1 MKKVFLVL
9 FSILLLFSCVTGKEL
24 ERVETTVEKVEE
36 SSVIEGVVTEP
47 VPVAPIVDEEKEELD
62 LSSFPLMFTDGEFI
76 DIKEKSAQA
85 QNEEKEIEKE
95 NVVEIETIEK
105 ENEQKE
111 NTEKDKTPIVYILI
125 AIFVVLAL
133 VILLIYFSNR
143 RVNSEEK
150 EDSLWDEKEEY
161 SSILEILSEE
171 KNEENV

>member
-9 FSILLLFSCVTGKEL
+9 FSILLLFSCATGKEL

-76 DIKEKSAQA
+76 DIKDESALA
-85 QNEEKEIEKE
+85 QKEEKKIEKE
-95 NVVEIETIEK
+95 NEIEVETI

-111 NTEKDKTPIVYILI
+111 NREKDKTPIVYILI

-143 RVNSEEK
+143 KGNSEGK

>member
-9 FSILLLFSCVTGKEL
+9 LSILLLFSCVTGKEL

-36 SSVIEGVVTEP
+36 KSVIEGVVTEP
-47 VPVAPIVDEEKEELD
+47 VPVAPILYEEKEELD

-76 DIKEKSAQA
+76 DIKDESALA
-85 QNEEKEIEKE
+85 QKEEKKIEKE
-95 NVVEIETIEK
+95 NEIEVETI

-111 NTEKDKTPIVYILI
+111 NIEKDKTPIVYILI

-143 RVNSEEK
+143 KGNSEGK

>member
-9 FSILLLFSCVTGKEL
+9 FSILLLFSCATGKEL

-36 SSVIEGVVTEP
+36 KSVIEGVVTEP

-76 DIKEKSAQA
+76 DIKDESALA
-85 QNEEKEIEKE
+85 QKEEKKIEKE
-95 NVVEIETIEK
+95 NEIEVETI

-111 NTEKDKTPIVYILI
+111 NIEKDKTPIVYVLI

-143 RVNSEEK
+143 KGNSEGK

>member
-9 FSILLLFSCVTGKEL
+9 FSILLLFSCATGKEL

-62 LSSFPLMFTDGEFI
+62 ISSFPLMFTDGEFI
-76 DIKEKSAQA
+76 DIKDESALA
-85 QNEEKEIEKE
+85 QKEEKKKEKE
-95 NVVEIETIEK
+95 NEIEVETI

-111 NTEKDKTPIVYILI
+111 NIEKDKTPIVYILI

-143 RVNSEEK
+143 KGNSEGK
-150 EDSLWDEKEEY
+150 EDSLWDEKEEC

-171 KNEENV
+171 KNEDNV

>member
-9 FSILLLFSCVTGKEL
+9 FSILLLFSCATGKEL

-62 LSSFPLMFTDGEFI
+62 VSSFPLMFTDGEFI

-95 NVVEIETIEK
+95 NVVEIETIE
-105 ENEQKE
+105 NEQKE
-111 NTEKDKTPIVYILI
+111 NIEKDKTPIVYILI

>member
-9 FSILLLFSCVTGKEL
+9 FSILLLFSCATGKEL

-76 DIKEKSAQA
+76 DIKEKSALA
-85 QNEEKEIEKE
+85 QKEEKKIEKE
-95 NVVEIETIEK
+95 NEIEVETI

-111 NTEKDKTPIVYILI
+111 NIEKDKTPIVYILI

-143 RVNSEEK
+143 KGNSEGK
-150 EDSLWDEKEEY
+150 EDSLWNEKEEY

>member
-9 FSILLLFSCVTGKEL
+9 FSILLLFSCATGKEL

-47 VPVAPIVDEEKEELD
+47 VPVAPIHYEEKEELD
-62 LSSFPLMFTDGEFI
+62 ISSFPLMFTDGEFI
-76 DIKEKSAQA
+76 DIKEKSALA
-85 QNEEKEIEKE
+85 QKEEKKIEKE
-95 NVVEIETIEK
+95 NEIEVETI

-111 NTEKDKTPIVYILI
+111 NIEKDKTPIVYILI

-143 RVNSEEK
+143 KGNSEGK

>member
-9 FSILLLFSCVTGKEL
+9 FSILLLFSCATGKEL

-47 VPVAPIVDEEKEELD
+47 VPVAPILYEEKEELD

-76 DIKEKSAQA
+76 DIKDESALA
-85 QNEEKEIEKE
+85 QKEEKKIEKE
-95 NVVEIETIEK
+95 NEIEVETI

-111 NTEKDKTPIVYILI
+111 NIEKDKTPIVYILI

-133 VILLIYFSNR
+133 VILLIFFSITKGKR
-143 RVNSEEK
+143 EVEEAP
-150 EDSLWDEKEEY
+150 LWDEKEEY

>member
-9 FSILLLFSCVTGKEL
+9 FSILLLFSCATGKEL

-36 SSVIEGVVTEP
+36 KSVIEGVVTEP
-47 VPVAPIVDEEKEELD
+47 VPVAPILYEEKEELD

-85 QNEEKEIEKE
+85 QKEEKKIEKE
-95 NVVEIETIEK
+95 NEIEVETI

-111 NTEKDKTPIVYILI
+111 NIEKDKTPIVYILI

-171 KNEENV
+171 KNEDNV

>member
-1 MKKVFLVL
+1 MQREK
-9 FSILLLFSCVTGKEL
+9 L

-76 DIKEKSAQA
+76 DIKDESALA
-85 QNEEKEIEKE
+85 QKEEKKIEKE
-95 NVVEIETIEK
+95 NEIEVETI

-111 NTEKDKTPIVYILI
+111 NIEKDKTPIVYILI

-143 RVNSEEK
+143 KGNSEGK
-150 EDSLWDEKEEY
+150 EDYLWDEKEEY

>member
-47 VPVAPIVDEEKEELD
+47 VPVAPILYEEKEELD

-76 DIKEKSAQA
+76 DIKDESALA
-85 QNEEKEIEKE
+85 QKEEKKIEKE
-95 NVVEIETIEK
+95 NEIEVETI

-111 NTEKDKTPIVYILI
+111 NIEKDKTPIVYILI

-143 RVNSEEK
+143 KGNSEGK

>member
-9 FSILLLFSCVTGKEL
+9 LSILLLFSCATGKEL

-76 DIKEKSAQA
+76 DIKNESALA
-85 QNEEKEIEKE
+85 QKEEKKIEKE
-95 NVVEIETIEK
+95 NEIEVETI

-111 NTEKDKTPIVYILI
+111 NIEKDKTPIVYILI

-171 KNEENV
+171 KNEDNV

>member
-9 FSILLLFSCVTGKEL
+9 FSILLLFSCATGKEL

-76 DIKEKSAQA
+76 DIKEKSALA
-85 QNEEKEIEKE
+85 QKEEKKIEKE
-95 NVVEIETIEK
+95 NEIEVETI

-111 NTEKDKTPIVYILI
+111 NIEKDKTPIVYILI

-143 RVNSEEK
+143 KGNSEGK

-171 KNEENV
+171 KNEDNM

>member
-9 FSILLLFSCVTGKEL
+9 FSILLLFSCATGKEL

-76 DIKEKSAQA
+76 DIKDESALA
-85 QNEEKEIEKE
+85 QKEEKKIEKE
-95 NVVEIETIEK
+95 NEIEVETI

-111 NTEKDKTPIVYILI
+111 NIEKDKTPIVYVLI

-143 RVNSEEK
+143 KGNSEEK

-171 KNEENV
+171 KNEDNV

>member
-9 FSILLLFSCVTGKEL
+9 FSILLLFSCATGKEL

-76 DIKEKSAQA
+76 DIKEKSALA
-85 QNEEKEIEKE
+85 QKEEKKIEKE
-95 NVVEIETIEK
+95 NEIEVETI

-111 NTEKDKTPIVYILI
+111 NIEKDKTPIVYILI

>member
-9 FSILLLFSCVTGKEL
+9 FSILLLFSCATGKEL
-24 ERVETTVEKVEE
+24 GRVETTVEKVEE

-76 DIKEKSAQA
+76 DIKDESALA
-85 QNEEKEIEKE
+85 QKEEKKIEKE
-95 NVVEIETIEK
+95 NEIEVETI

-111 NTEKDKTPIVYILI
+111 NIEKDKTPIVYILI

-143 RVNSEEK
+143 KGNSEGK

>member
-9 FSILLLFSCVTGKEL
+9 FSILLLFSCATGKEL

-36 SSVIEGVVTEP
+36 KSVIEGVVTEP

-76 DIKEKSAQA
+76 DIKDESALA
-85 QNEEKEIEKE
+85 QKEEKKIEKE
-95 NVVEIETIEK
+95 NEIEVETI

-111 NTEKDKTPIVYILI
+111 NIEKDKTPIVYILI

-143 RVNSEEK
+143 KGNSEGK
-150 EDSLWDEKEEY
+150 EDSL
-161 SSILEILSEE
+161 
-171 KNEENV
+171 

>member
-9 FSILLLFSCVTGKEL
+9 FSILLLFSCATGKEL

-76 DIKEKSAQA
+76 DIKEKSALA
-85 QNEEKEIEKE
+85 QNEEKEIETTEVGK
-95 NVVEIETIEK
+95 VETIEK

-111 NTEKDKTPIVYILI
+111 NTEIDKNLIVYILI
-125 AIFVVLAL
+125 AFFVVLAL
-133 VILLIYFSNR
+133 GILLIYFSNR

>member
-9 FSILLLFSCVTGKEL
+9 FSILLLFSCATGKEL

-47 VPVAPIVDEEKEELD
+47 VPVAPIVHEEKEELD

-76 DIKEKSAQA
+76 DIKDESALA
-85 QNEEKEIEKE
+85 QKEEKKIEKE
-95 NVVEIETIEK
+95 NEIEVETI

-111 NTEKDKTPIVYILI
+111 NIEKDKTPIVYILI

-143 RVNSEEK
+143 KGNNEGK

-171 KNEENV
+171 KNEDNV

>member
-36 SSVIEGVVTEP
+36 SSVIEDVVTEP

-76 DIKEKSAQA
+76 DIKDESALA
-85 QNEEKEIEKE
+85 QKEEKKIEKE
-95 NVVEIETIEK
+95 NEIEVETI

-111 NTEKDKTPIVYILI
+111 NIEKDKTPIVYILI

-143 RVNSEEK
+143 RLNSEEK

>member
-1 MKKVFLVL
+1 M
-9 FSILLLFSCVTGKEL
+9 
-24 ERVETTVEKVEE
+24 
-36 SSVIEGVVTEP
+36 TEP

-76 DIKEKSAQA
+76 DIKDESALAQKEEKKI
-85 QNEEKEIEKE
+85 EKEKEIE
-95 NVVEIETIEK
+95 VETI

-111 NTEKDKTPIVYILI
+111 NIEKDKTPIVYILI

-143 RVNSEEK
+143 KGNSEGK

>member
-9 FSILLLFSCVTGKEL
+9 FSILLLFSCATGKEL

-47 VPVAPIVDEEKEELD
+47 VPVAPILYEEKEELD
-62 LSSFPLMFTDGEFI
+62 ISSFPLMFTDGEFI
-76 DIKEKSAQA
+76 DIKNESALA
-85 QNEEKEIEKE
+85 QKEEKKIEKE
-95 NVVEIETIEK
+95 NEIEVETI

-111 NTEKDKTPIVYILI
+111 NIEKDKTPIVYILI

-143 RVNSEEK
+143 KGNSEGK
-150 EDSLWDEKEEY
+150 EDSLWYEKEEY

>member
-9 FSILLLFSCVTGKEL
+9 LSILLLFSCATGKEL

-76 DIKEKSAQA
+76 DIKEKSALA
-85 QNEEKEIEKE
+85 QKEEKKIEKE
-95 NVVEIETIEK
+95 NEIEVETI

-111 NTEKDKTPIVYILI
+111 NIEKDKTPIVYILI

>member
-1 MKKVFLVL
+1 MRKVFLVL
-9 FSILLLFSCVTGKEL
+9 FSILLLFSCATGKEL
-24 ERVETTVEKVEE
+24 ERVETTVENVEE
-36 SSVIEGVVTEP
+36 KSVIEDVVTEP

-76 DIKEKSAQA
+76 DIKDESALA
-85 QNEEKEIEKE
+85 QKEEKKIEKE
-95 NVVEIETIEK
+95 NEIEVETI

-111 NTEKDKTPIVYILI
+111 NIEKDKTPIVYILI

-143 RVNSEEK
+143 KGNSEGK

>member
-9 FSILLLFSCVTGKEL
+9 LSILLLFSCATGKEL

-76 DIKEKSAQA
+76 DIKEKSALA
-85 QNEEKEIEKE
+85 QNEEKEIETTEVGK
-95 NVVEIETIEK
+95 VETIEK

-171 KNEENV
+171 KNEDNV

>member
-9 FSILLLFSCVTGKEL
+9 FSILLLFSCATGKEL

-36 SSVIEGVVTEP
+36 KSVIEDVVTEP

-76 DIKEKSAQA
+76 DIKDESALA
-85 QNEEKEIEKE
+85 QKEEKKIEKE
-95 NVVEIETIEK
+95 NEIEVETI

-143 RVNSEEK
+143 KGNSEGK

>member
-9 FSILLLFSCVTGKEL
+9 FSILLLFSCATGKEL

-47 VPVAPIVDEEKEELD
+47 VPVAPILYEEKEELD

-76 DIKEKSAQA
+76 DIKDESALA
-85 QNEEKEIEKE
+85 QKEEKKTEKE
-95 NVVEIETIEK
+95 NEIEVETI

-111 NTEKDKTPIVYILI
+111 NIEKDKTPIVYILI

-133 VILLIYFSNR
+133 VILLIFFSITKGKR
-143 RVNSEEK
+143 EVEEAP
-150 EDSLWDEKEEY
+150 LWDEKEEY

>member
-9 FSILLLFSCVTGKEL
+9 FSILLLFSCATGKEL

-36 SSVIEGVVTEP
+36 KSVIEGVVTEP

-76 DIKEKSAQA
+76 DIKDESALA
-85 QNEEKEIEKE
+85 QKEEKKIEKE
-95 NVVEIETIEK
+95 NEIEVETI

-111 NTEKDKTPIVYILI
+111 NIEKDKTPIVYILI

-143 RVNSEEK
+143 KGNSEGK

>member
-9 FSILLLFSCVTGKEL
+9 FSILLLFSCATGKEL

-47 VPVAPIVDEEKEELD
+47 VPVAPILYEEKEELD

-76 DIKEKSAQA
+76 DIKDESALA
-85 QNEEKEIEKE
+85 QKEEKKIEKE
-95 NVVEIETIEK
+95 NEIEVETI

-111 NTEKDKTPIVYILI
+111 NIEKDKTPIVYILI

-143 RVNSEEK
+143 KGNNEGK

-161 SSILEILSEE
+161 SSILEILSED

>member
-9 FSILLLFSCVTGKEL
+9 LSILLLFSCATGKEL

-76 DIKEKSAQA
+76 DIKDESALA
-85 QNEEKEIEKE
+85 QKEEKKIEKE
-95 NVVEIETIEK
+95 NEIEVETI

-111 NTEKDKTPIVYILI
+111 NIEKDKTPIVYILI

-143 RVNSEEK
+143 KGNSEGK

-171 KNEENV
+171 KNEDNV

>member
-9 FSILLLFSCVTGKEL
+9 FSILLLFSCATGKEL

-76 DIKEKSAQA
+76 DIKEKSALA
-85 QNEEKEIEKE
+85 QKEEKKIEKE
-95 NVVEIETIEK
+95 NEIEVETI

-111 NTEKDKTPIVYILI
+111 NIEKDKTPIVYILI

-143 RVNSEEK
+143 KGNSEGK

-171 KNEENV
+171 KNEDNV

>member
-1 MKKVFLVL
+1 MRKVFLVL
-9 FSILLLFSCVTGKEL
+9 FSILLLFSCATGKEL

-47 VPVAPIVDEEKEELD
+47 VPVAPILYEEKEELD

-76 DIKEKSAQA
+76 DIKEKSALA
-85 QNEEKEIEKE
+85 QKEEKKIEKE
-95 NVVEIETIEK
+95 NEIEVETI

-111 NTEKDKTPIVYILI
+111 NIEKDKTPIVYILI

-143 RVNSEEK
+143 KGNSEGK

>member
-9 FSILLLFSCVTGKEL
+9 FSILLLFSCATGKEL

-76 DIKEKSAQA
+76 DIKDESALA
-85 QNEEKEIEKE
+85 QNEEKKIEKE
-95 NVVEIETIEK
+95 NEIEVETI

-111 NTEKDKTPIVYILI
+111 NIEKDKTPIVYILI

-143 RVNSEEK
+143 KGNSEGK

>member
-9 FSILLLFSCVTGKEL
+9 FSILLLFSCATGKEL

-76 DIKEKSAQA
+76 DIKDESALA
-85 QNEEKEIEKE
+85 QKEEKKIEKE
-95 NVVEIETIEK
+95 NEIEVETI

-111 NTEKDKTPIVYILI
+111 NIEKDKTPIVYVLI

-143 RVNSEEK
+143 KGNSEGK

-161 SSILEILSEE
+161 SSILEILSED

>member
-9 FSILLLFSCVTGKEL
+9 FSILLLFSCATGKEL

-76 DIKEKSAQA
+76 DIKEKSALA
-85 QNEEKEIEKE
+85 QKEEKKIEKE
-95 NVVEIETIEK
+95 NEIEVETI

-111 NTEKDKTPIVYILI
+111 NIEKDKTPIVYILI

-143 RVNSEEK
+143 KGNSEGK

>member
-9 FSILLLFSCVTGKEL
+9 FSSLLLFSCATGKEL

-36 SSVIEGVVTEP
+36 KSVIEGVVTEP
-47 VPVAPIVDEEKEELD
+47 VPVAPILYEEKEELD

-76 DIKEKSAQA
+76 DIKDESALA
-85 QNEEKEIEKE
+85 QKEEKKIEKE
-95 NVVEIETIEK
+95 NEIEVETI

-111 NTEKDKTPIVYILI
+111 NIEKDKTPIVYILI

-143 RVNSEEK
+143 KGNSEGK

>member
-1 MKKVFLVL
+1 MRKVFLVL
-9 FSILLLFSCVTGKEL
+9 FSILLLFSCATGKEL

-36 SSVIEGVVTEP
+36 KSVIEGVVTEP
-47 VPVAPIVDEEKEELD
+47 VPVAPILYEEKEELD

-76 DIKEKSAQA
+76 DIKDESALA
-85 QNEEKEIEKE
+85 QKEEKKIEKE
-95 NVVEIETIEK
+95 NEIEVETI

-111 NTEKDKTPIVYILI
+111 NIEKDKTPIVYILI

-143 RVNSEEK
+143 KGNSEGK

>member
-9 FSILLLFSCVTGKEL
+9 FSILLLFSCATGKEL

-36 SSVIEGVVTEP
+36 SSVIEDVVTEP

-76 DIKEKSAQA
+76 DIKDESAQA
-85 QNEEKEIEKE
+85 QKEEKKIEKE
-95 NVVEIETIEK
+95 NEIEVETI

-111 NTEKDKTPIVYILI
+111 NIEKDKTPIVYILI